1 LGTESPDAAKTAVD
15 WIVVLVVDV
24 DVDEK
29 PANAG
34 SQVFLTTRTL
44 ANIFVHVHDHVH
56 DDVHVHVR
64 WNLLKA
70 ARLKARGFDRA
81 PVSKPQKE
89 RSVCR
94 RPSPAPDRG
103 ALSGR

>member
-1 LGTESPDAAKTAVD
+1 LRTESPVAAKAAVD
-15 WIVVLVVDV
+15 LLVVLVVDV

-29 PANAG
+29 LSNAG
-34 SQVFLTTRTL
+34 SQVLLTIRTL

-81 PVSKPQKE
+81 PIAK
-89 RSVCR
+89 
-94 RPSPAPDRG
+94 
-103 ALSGR
+103 